1 MSSVRAGVDVLTHTT
16 PQSGP
21 WDEATV
27 REMKAARVAL
37 IPTLKL
43 WAYETRHE
51 SITLTDRFVDTAVGQ
66 LSVWHQAGGTTL
78 FGTDVGYMSEYET
91 ADEFRLLA
99 RAGLTY
105 RDILTTLTTAP
116 AERFAAADRVGQI
129 KVGLRGDL
137 VLLEGD
143 PARDVQAFTRVRS
156 VLRDGRVIYEAR
168 R

>member
-1 MSSVRAGVDVLTHTT
+1 VHDVHLVYLPVDPKSDPYRDVLTHTT

-27 REMKAARVAL
+27 REMRAARVAL

-51 SITLTDRFVDTAVGQ
+51 
-66 LSVWHQAGGTTL
+66 
-78 FGTDVGYMSEYET
+78 
-91 ADEFRLLA
+91 
-99 RAGLTY
+99 
-105 RDILTTLTTAP
+105 
-116 AERFAAADRVGQI
+116 
-129 KVGLRGDL
+129 
-137 VLLEGD
+137 LLEGD
-143 PARDVQAFTRVRS
+143 PASDVQAFTRVRS